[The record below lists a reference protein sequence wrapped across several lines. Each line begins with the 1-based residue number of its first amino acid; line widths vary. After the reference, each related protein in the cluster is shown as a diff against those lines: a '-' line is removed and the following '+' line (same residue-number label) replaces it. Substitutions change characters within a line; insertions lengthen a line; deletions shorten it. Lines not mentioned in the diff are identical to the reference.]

1 MQPLDPMIYLDNP
14 DLSPYFSSLSPVIQE
29 RLLNSGVEISTLG
42 ELKKCAEHFM
52 QN

>member
-1 MQPLDPMIYLDNP
+1 MERLDMCVYLCNP
-14 DLSPYFSSLSPVIQE
+14 DLSDYFFSLPSNIKE

-52 QN
+52 QG